1 MIEWVVGGIVAAAII
16 AAFWD
21 EITDYFKKTLR
32 EARQAVQ
39 EVIYNSRAFLQNAG
53 KKVKVIIHHYYRKN
67 GANYIYQGTR
77 LIDAADVPSDILERV
92 KREGELEVTG
102 ELEV

>member
-1 MIEWVVGGIVAAAII
+1 MIGVVGGIVAAAII
-16 AAFWD
+16 AAFGD

-39 EVIYNSRAFLQNAG
+39 EVIYNSRAFLQETE
-53 KKVKVIIHHYYRKN
+53 KKVKVIIQHYYRKN
-67 GANYIYQGTR
+67 GANYIYQSTR
-77 LIDAADVPSDILERV
+77 LFDAEDVPSDILERV